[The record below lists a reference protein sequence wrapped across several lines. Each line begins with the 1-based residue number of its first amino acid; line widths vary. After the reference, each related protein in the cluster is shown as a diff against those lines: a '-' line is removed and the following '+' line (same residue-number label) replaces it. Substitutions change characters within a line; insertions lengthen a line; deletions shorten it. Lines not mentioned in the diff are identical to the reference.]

1 MPLNENQIIEQTK
14 NWIKSVVIECNF
26 CPFASKPFHNKQIR
40 YSVHSDLNTKN
51 FKDIISNEFSFLD
64 DHPETETSFLILPNQ
79 FDDFN
84 VYLNLIQKSER
95 LIKTLKYSGIYQIAS
110 FHPQYL
116 FAGSDES
123 DPANYTNRSIYPMLH
138 FIREESLE
146 KAIKFHPNPDKIPN
160 DNIDFCREKGLNYMQ
175 VLRNTCM

>member
-1 MPLNENQIIEQTK
+1 MNEDQIIEQTK

-40 YSVHSDLNTKN
+40 YSVNADLNTKN
-51 FKDIISNEFSFLD
+51 FKEIIAKEFNFLD
-64 DHPETETSFLILPNQ
+64 EHSEIETSFLILPNQ

-95 LIKTLKYSGIYQIAS
+95 LINTLKYDGIYQIAS
-110 FHPQYL
+110 FHPNYL
-116 FAGSDES
+116 FQGSDES

-146 KAIKFHPNPDKIPN
+146 KAIQFHPNPDKIPN